1 MRYVRELVRRPLFGF
16 PSLLLGCP
24 PCSDDLIQQA
34 SSPDNIRIAISSLRN
49 CGATTSFYTR
59 VIVRPTAKSTNG
71 IEQLVFSARNSQKI
85 ELSWKS
91 ASELVVSCHS
101 CHNEDIEI
109 QVMRVGTLRI
119 RYALP

>member
-1 MRYVRELVRRPLFGF
+1 MRYVRELVRRLSFVF
-16 PSLLLGCP
+16 PALLLGCS

-71 IEQLVFSARNSQKI
+71 IEQLVFMPRNSQKI
-85 ELSWKS
+85 ELSCKS
-91 ASELVVSCHS
+91 APDLVLRCH
-101 CHNEDIEI
+101 I
-109 QVMRVGTLRI
+109 
-119 RYALP
+119 